1 MGTTGQGPAA
11 QDATETN
18 GLAVHGRSMAKA
30 IFAGLRLTFTSG
42 AAGAAVAALVVG
54 VILERVPVFLSG
66 GGVLVLLVLIGFI
79 TGRRPSGPAEPPV
92 TRTALA
98 RIEDLRA
105 TSGESADVPVT
116 FWMTVA
122 PEPEDG
128 RPAYRVK
135 FDQHINLVDIP
146 AYRPRGIAVVEY
158 RPDEPWEVRIVT
170 RPAPEWSRR
179 AEEAEIDSA
188 PASTLVENPGP
199 SEGAWCMLVLV
210 TFLAGAALVVL
221 LFRGELFTQ
230 EDEAAPSPK
239 QPSVTSSASASVSVS
254 RRFTTSTTVPGP
266 SSSLL
271 VLGRMRETATE
282 LANRADASDVTAI
295 SIQERRMEIRG
306 DSARPPGET
315 FHIQMLPYELFPA
328 LVREARTTLGVRAP
342 QSWRIDVTPD
352 PGTGPGT
359 GPRVRVTVTGEEG
372 TAHLDADATAR
383 IVDRRPVGEGGRG

>member
-1 MGTTGQGPAA
+1 MSGI
-11 QDATETN
+11 
-18 GLAVHGRSMAKA
+18 LAR
-30 IFAGLRLTFTSG
+30 LRLSFVSG
-42 AAGAAVAALVVG
+42 VTGAAVAALVVG
-54 VILERVPVFLSG
+54 VILERVPVFLTG
-66 GGVLVLLVLIGFI
+66 GGVLVLLVLIGFVP
-79 TGRRPSGPAEPPV
+79 GRRLPGAVEPPA

-116 FWMTVA
+116 FRLTVA

-135 FDQHINLVDIP
+135 IDQHINLVDIP

-170 RPAPEWSRR
+170 RPTPEWSRR

-188 PASTLVENPGP
+188 PESTLVENPGP
-199 SEGAWCMLVLV
+199 SEGAWCLLVLV
-210 TFLAGAALVVL
+210 AFLAGAALVVV
-221 LFRGELFTQ
+221 LFRGELFTSG
-230 EDEAAPSPK
+230 DEAAPSPE

-282 LANRADASDVTAI
+282 LAHRADASDVTAI

-383 IVDRRPVGEGGRG
+383 IVDRRPVGEGGRGR

>member
-11 QDATETN
+11 QDAAEAD
-18 GLAVHGRSMAKA
+18 GLAVRGRSTAKA
-30 IFAGLRLTFTSG
+30 IFSGLRLTFTSG
-42 AAGAAVAALVVG
+42 AVGAAVAALVVG

-66 GGVLVLLVLIGFI
+66 GGALLLLILIGFI

-116 FWMTVA
+116 FWLTVA

-128 RPAYRVK
+128 RSAYRVK

-158 RPDEPWEVRIVT
+158 RPAEPWEVRIVT
-170 RPAPEWSRR
+170 RPTPEWSRR

-199 SEGAWCMLVLV
+199 SEGAWCVLVLV
-210 TFLAGAALVVL
+210 AFLAGAALVVL
-221 LFRGELFTQ
+221 LFRGELFTR
-230 EDEAAPSPK
+230 EDDAAPSSK

-254 RRFTTSTTVPGP
+254 RRFTTSTTVSGP
-266 SSSLL
+266 STSLL
-271 VLGRMRETATE
+271 VLGRMRETATK
-282 LANRADASDVTAI
+282 LAHRADASDVTAI

-306 DSARPPGET
+306 DLARPPAET
-315 FHIQMLPYELFPA
+315 FHVQMLPYELFPA

-342 QSWRIDVTPD
+342 KSWRIDVTPD
-352 PGTGPGT
+352 PGTGP
-359 GPRVRVTVTGEEG
+359 RIRVTVTGEEG